1 MPWLTRATM
10 PSASSPASPRCMA
23 TWACARDHSQF
34 RRVHEGHPAE
44 VVQQF
49 PVGDAHVSSVADR
62 GRHGQQASVS
72 KGLSERVW
80 FSWTG
85 ALRVARRDRT
95 WWAQNGGLSAAAVG
109 YAIVSCSESG
119 CSPDGLKALF
129 LPPQNRSA
137 V

>member
-1 MPWLTRATM
+1 M
-10 PSASSPASPRCMA
+10 
-23 TWACARDHSQF
+23 
-34 RRVHEGHPAE
+34 
-44 VVQQF
+44 
-49 PVGDAHVSSVADR
+49 
-62 GRHGQQASVS
+62 
-72 KGLSERVW
+72 W

-95 WWAQNGGLSAAAVG
+95 WWTENGGLAAAAVG

-129 LPPQNRSA
+129 LPLQNRSA